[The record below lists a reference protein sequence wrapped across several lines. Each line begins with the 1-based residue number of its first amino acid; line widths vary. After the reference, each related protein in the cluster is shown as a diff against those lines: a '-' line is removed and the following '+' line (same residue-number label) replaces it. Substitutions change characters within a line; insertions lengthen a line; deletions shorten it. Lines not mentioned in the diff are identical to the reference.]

1 MEKIYYICRMGKIY
15 LILVLFLLT
24 SCEKFVVE
32 TSDVT
37 LSGKYVVSKID
48 ITNADQNETRDS
60 LYSVGDTYVNHL
72 IPDPLDSIVVN
83 RFYIHFDYSTLR
95 MNELGVTPTGR
106 DIWEYGSSP
115 NEIFYRILSNNS
127 YNSGFLQFDYVTLDK
142 SSRTLTFLIE
152 DDGFQSLQLKSSGA
166 WFKGKFGQLQYMTL
180 YLTRVGP

>member
-1 MEKIYYICRMGKIY
+1 MGKLY

-37 LSGKYVVSKID
+37 LSGKYVVSKLD
-48 ITNADQNETRDS
+48 ITNVDQNQTRDS
-60 LYSVGDTYVNHL
+60 LYTVGDTYVNHL

-83 RFYIHFDYSTLR
+83 RFYIHFDYSTVR
-95 MNELGVTPTGR
+95 MNELGVSPTGR
-106 DIWEYGSSP
+106 DLWEYGSSP

-127 YNSGFLQFDYVTLDK
+127 YNSGFLQFDYVTVDGSVK
-142 SSRTLTFLIE
+142 TLTFLIE
-152 DDGFQSLQLKSSGA
+152 DDGFESLQLKSAGA
-166 WFKGKFGQLQYMTL
+166 WFKGKFGEKQVMTL